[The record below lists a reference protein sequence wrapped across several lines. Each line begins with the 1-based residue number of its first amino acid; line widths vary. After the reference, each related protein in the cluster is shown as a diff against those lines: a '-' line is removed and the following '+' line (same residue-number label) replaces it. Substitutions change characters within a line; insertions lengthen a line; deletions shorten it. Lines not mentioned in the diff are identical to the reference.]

1 MHGAVSASGLIQNSN
16 STSFQE
22 APAYRARRRNWTVEK
37 SVSLEDLG
45 NELDANAPITLCETK
60 CEKTYYKC
68 PMRNRFECPMVVRM
82 VRVVVT
88 SLILIETC
96 AMCHCYD
103 DSNEKFRRGLFV
115 LVQESIREITKLY
128 VNIKPRTLHRS
139 YSWIPT
145 ILVEEIVR
153 STKLLHI
160 CTAFVHA
167 RALHTW
173 STVFRAFV
181 L

>member
-1 MHGAVSASGLIQNSN
+1 
-16 STSFQE
+16 
-22 APAYRARRRNWTVEK
+22 VEK
-37 SVSLEDLG
+37 SVSLEDLEK
-45 NELDANAPITLCETK
+45 ELEAYTPITKCETK
-60 CEKTYYKC
+60 CDKTYDMC
-68 PMRNRFECPMVVRM
+68 PMRNRFECPMVVRT
-82 VRVVVT
+82 VREVVT

-96 AMCHCYD
+96 AMSHCHD
-103 DSNEKFRRGLFV
+103 DSNEKFRRGLSV
-115 LVQESIREITKLY
+115 LVQEIIREITKFN
-128 VNIKPRTLHRS
+128 VNIKHVRTLHRS

-145 ILVEEIVR
+145 SLVEEIVR

>member
-1 MHGAVSASGLIQNSN
+1 
-16 STSFQE
+16 
-22 APAYRARRRNWTVEK
+22 
-37 SVSLEDLG
+37 
-45 NELDANAPITLCETK
+45 
-60 CEKTYYKC
+60 
-68 PMRNRFECPMVVRM
+68 VRE
-82 VRVVVT
+82 VVT

-96 AMCHCYD
+96 AMSHCHD
-103 DSNEKFRRGLFV
+103 DSNEKFRRGLSV
-115 LVQESIREITKLY
+115 LVQEIIREITKFN
-128 VNIKPRTLHRS
+128 VNIKHVRTLHMS

-145 ILVEEIVR
+145 SLVEEIVR